1 MLSPRA
7 PLTVVW
13 DDLEI
18 TVVLKYLWLT
28 VKEILDSFVSDY
40 DCFDI
45 GVGAVT
51 FFCWR
56 PYATGRL
63 EDSGH
68 QNDEKMS
75 RETVHSRSCVTFFRY
90 SAVLRLPADL
100 FRKVV
105 ALKNSW
111 ILFWRLLFFSHAR
124 NTTAK
129 TVLGSTRSCNV
140 RLQFLRASPSH
151 HRLTQFAIVG
161 KSDTRPFYSCL
172 LSCLAFKWKWVWR
185 WPCFDKSPCFSFV
198 NDAVFLLISRNLRKK
213 ISKLSLKT
221 RSTPASFS
229 FRGQATKQTTVKWS
243 TVFSEPNLV

>member
-1 MLSPRA
+1 MQH
-7 PLTVVW
+7 
-13 DDLEI
+13 
-18 TVVLKYLWLT
+18 
-28 VKEILDSFVSDY
+28 
-40 DCFDI
+40 
-45 GVGAVT
+45 T

-105 ALKNSW
+105 SLINWW

-151 HRLTQFAIVG
+151 HRWTQFANVG
-161 KSDTRPFYSCL
+161 KNDTTDHFTVVCL
-172 LSCLAFKWKWVWR
+172 VA
-185 WPCFDKSPCFSFV
+185 WPLNENESGGDLVLINLP
-198 NDAVFLLISRNLRKK
+198 AFLL
-213 ISKLSLKT
+213 LKML
-221 RSTPASFS
+221 FS
-229 FRGQATKQTTVKWS
+229 C
-243 TVFSEPNLV
+243 

>member
-18 TVVLKYLWLT
+18 TVVLKYFWLT
-28 VKEILDSFVSDY
+28 VKEIFDSFVSDY

-68 QNDEKMS
+68 KNDEKMS

-90 SAVLRLPADL
+90 SAVPRLPADL

-151 HRLTQFAIVG
+151 HRWTQFANVG
-161 KSDTRPFYSCL
+161 KNDTTDHFTVVCL
-172 LSCLAFKWKWVWR
+172 VACPLKENESGGDLVLINLPA
-185 WPCFDKSPCFSFV
+185 
-198 NDAVFLLISRNLRKK
+198 FLLLMM
-213 ISKLSLKT
+213 L
-221 RSTPASFS
+221 FS
-229 FRGQATKQTTVKWS
+229 C
-243 TVFSEPNLV
+243 